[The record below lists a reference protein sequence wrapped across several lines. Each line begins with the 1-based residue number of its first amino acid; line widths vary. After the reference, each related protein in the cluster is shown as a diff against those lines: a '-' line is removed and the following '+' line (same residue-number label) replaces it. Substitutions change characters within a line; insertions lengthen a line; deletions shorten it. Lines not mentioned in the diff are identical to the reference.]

1 MRLATPGAV
10 RRVPPRP
17 AATPR
22 PTTVPQVARTSH
34 VVQTPYPAATQP
46 EGGHR

>member
-10 RRVPPRP
+10 RRVPPHP

-22 PTTVPQVARTSH
+22 PTAVPH
-34 VVQTPYPAATQP
+34 VTQTPSLAVTQQ
-46 EGGHR
+46 GGGDR

>member
-10 RRVPPRP
+10 RRVPPHP

-22 PTTVPQVARTSH
+22 PTDAQLVTP
-34 VVQTPYPAATQP
+34 TPYLAVTQP
-46 EGGHR
+46 GGGHR

>member
-1 MRLATPGAV
+1 MRLAIPGAV

-22 PTTVPQVARTSH
+22 PTTVPHVART
-34 VVQTPYPAATQP
+34 PRLAATQP
-46 EGGHR
+46 GGGHR

>member
-17 AATPR
+17 AAAPR
-22 PTTVPQVARTSH
+22 PRTVPH
-34 VVQTPYPAATQP
+34 VTQTPYPAATQP
-46 EGGHR
+46 GGGHR